1 MSEIIDFNELKNK
14 VKESD
19 VDKFEDY
26 MYSLYSDVASGNLSM
41 AGFSRKMM
49 DYMRENNIS
58 QEKFYKIQ
66 QKFMERYGID
76 TKEMDD
82 QLKKFGL
89 DPEKI
94 SGISSSNP
102 SQESVDRYTKASG
115 FYDKYSH
122 KIKIKSNITS
132 YIKNDLNDLEIII
145 EEDKVILCSDKKIDL
160 SDRELNEF
168 LSSYRNMFDKTIRV
182 VLCETTKKYD
192 YK

>member
-49 DYMRENNIS
+49 DYMRDNNIS

-66 QKFMERYGID
+66 QKFMERYGMD
-76 TKEMDD
+76 TKEMDE

-115 FYDKYSH
+115 FYDKYSQ

-132 YIKNDLNDLEIII
+132 YIKNDLNDIEIII
-145 EEDKVILCSDKKIDL
+145 EEDKVLLCSNKAIDL

-168 LSSYRNMFDKTIRV
+168 LSLSLIHI
-182 VLCETTKKYD
+182 
-192 YK
+192 

>member
-19 VDKFEDY
+19 VDKFENY
-26 MYSLYSDVASGNLSM
+26 MYSLYSDVSSGKLSM

-49 DYMRENNIS
+49 EYMNENNIS

-76 TKEMDD
+76 TKEMED

-94 SGISSSNP
+94 AGISSSNP
-102 SQESVDRYTKASG
+102 SKESVDRYTSASG
-115 FYDKYSH
+115 FYEKYSQ
-122 KIKIKSNITS
+122 KIKIKNSITS
-132 YIKNDLNDLEIII
+132 YIKNDINDIEVIID
-145 EEDKVILCSDKKIDL
+145 ENKVMLCSDKKIDL
-160 SDRELNEF
+160 NDRELNEF
-168 LSSYRNMFDKTIRV
+168 LRAYRNMFNGTIRV
-182 VLCETTKKYD
+182 VICETTKKYD